1 MKLRSFN
8 YFIGLILIFFCSN
21 LFSEEK
27 IDIWKNKKEI
37 PKQNL
42 EVEEKDNQGN
52 TNFKISEPI
61 KALDKIKIQE
71 SSTIQS
77 EEKNVFGIYEP
88 ASYGFNLNM
97 WSETKAEDLRSSLN
111 RLKKIELSKSS
122 NEILEAILFSFSY
135 PPQGMTEKE
144 FVDLKINWMIEHD
157 RINLIESFLKQND
170 QFDSKRKAV
179 EYLVNKNIASGNI
192 KEGCEKIKFIDAKIK
207 DSYLEKFKIYCLVL
221 DNKKAQAQLLLDL
234 LREQKKSDKFFDDKI
249 NFLLGIS
256 SKTSEKINEK
266 NLLNFYLSSITIKD
280 FKYTPTNKTKK
291 EIWKYLNAANLIRL
305 ENTNDKEKIKDLEI
319 AANKGQ
325 LDNKIIFDIY
335 KQIEFDLNTLINAK
349 NIYQSLE
356 ASDARSLI
364 FQKYLIVENVES
376 KVEYL
381 FLLEELFRED
391 ELNNI
396 FSEFL
401 SDKLKEI
408 GLENLPEKYKEI
420 AKKKILT
427 KDEIILGKVKYND
440 KILHQSKILKYYIE
454 ENGNFK
460 KTQKDLDKLLKK
472 ISKDRKYFVS
482 AKDLALIDSLIK
494 DGFKIPNNLN
504 YNDLAAKYDVPD
516 NFVKLIKNK
525 QKHIHRN
532 KNKKHLMRSGVR
544 EIELNWN
551 LVVRENL
558 GTNLWSEFIRFQA
571 IWKFLQNHLLLNLM

>member
-1 MKLRSFN
+1 MILKSFKSLL
-8 YFIGLILIFFCSN
+8 GLLILLLASTS
-21 LFSEEK
+21 LSGEEK
-27 IDIWKNKKEI
+27 IDIWKKN
-37 PKQNL
+37 N
-42 EVEEKDNQGN
+42 
-52 TNFKISEPI
+52 
-61 KALDKIKIQE
+61 LDKPVESDSEKIIQNNKNKILLDDSQKVKSDE
-71 SSTIQS
+71 IITI
-77 EEKNVFGIYEP
+77 EKNSLNENNEAKIFGIYDP
-88 ASYGFNLNM
+88 ADYDFNLNM
-97 WSETKAEDLRSSLN
+97 WSSTSAEDVRSSIK
-111 RLKKIELSKSS
+111 RLKKINLSKTS
-122 NEILEAILFSFSY
+122 NEILENILLSFSY
-135 PPQGMTEKE
+135 PPSGMEEDE
-144 FVDLKINWMIEHD
+144 FVNIKINW
-157 RINLIESFLKQND
+157 LIENNRSDLIENFLKQNNEFKNKSRVV
-170 QFDSKRKAV
+170 QF
-179 EYLVNKNIASGNI
+179 LVDENIAQANI
-192 KEGCEKIKFIDAKIK
+192 KEGCEKIKFIDNSVK
-207 DSYLEKFKIYCLVL
+207 DSYLEKFKIYCLVFQ
-221 DNKKAQAQLLLDL
+221 NKRSEAQLLFDL
-234 LREQKKSDKFFDDKI
+234 LKEQNQSDSFFDDKI

-256 SKTSEKINEK
+256 NKTSEKVNEK

-325 LDNKIIFDIY
+325 LDDKIIFDIY

-420 AKKKILT
+420 AKKKILR
-427 KDEIILGKVKYND
+427 KDEKILGKVKYND

-454 ENGNFK
+454 ENRNFK

-482 AKDLALIDSLIK
+482 AKDLALIDTLIK
-494 DGFKIPNNLN
+494 DGFKIPSNFN
-504 YNDLAAKYDVPD
+504 YNDLASKYDVPA
-516 NFVKLIKNK
+516 NLVALINNK
-525 QKHIHRN
+525 QNAFVALKIVEIIGEDEPYQLDSETIYFITNLLNEMSLTKIRN
-532 KNKKHLMRSGVR
+532 KVLISALPQRV
-544 EIELNWN
+544 
-551 LVVRENL
+551 
-558 GTNLWSEFIRFQA
+558 
-571 IWKFLQNHLLLNLM
+571 